1 MHKCFILIIIRY
13 NSYHKFVIV
22 VLANCIAT
30 AAATTTLGHLTMLKA
45 SSSGSQLRRDGGV
58 VAVVDGVVHLER
70 VQRLGRLAADGAFE
84 LDAGVQVQISYV
96 GLENV

>member
-1 MHKCFILIIIRY
+1 M
-13 NSYHKFVIV
+13 
-22 VLANCIAT
+22 
-30 AAATTTLGHLTMLKA
+30 
-45 SSSGSQLRRDGGV
+45 